1 MGHCPVGPS
10 AGRWIGRPH
19 QVQTGRDKGVP
30 EPMRT
35 SRFVR
40 SLVVAGTAAALS
52 ILSVVS
58 AVMASTGGGDF
69 PR

>member
-1 MGHCPVGPS
+1 
-10 AGRWIGRPH
+10 
-19 QVQTGRDKGVP
+19 
-30 EPMRT
+30 MRT